1 MAFNK
6 RDGEGHD
13 APSPVPKFRSRP
25 FQPNGAFDGETLTC
39 LAPRQH

>member
-1 MAFNK
+1 MAFNE

-13 APSPVPKFRSRP
+13 APSPLPKFRSGH
-25 FQPNGAFDGETLTC
+25 FQSIGLLTAKTLTY